1 MDLNRKTR
9 FQLSM
14 HHRIFVVLLLLLA
27 GLLGALSRTYH
38 HSWDVT
44 FNGRN
49 SLSPGSAQAL
59 AQLKQPILI
68 TVYAAASSDAGKA
81 AQDFLAPYRRLK
93 PSIQV
98 HYIDPSEQPALVRQ
112 AGVQRE
118 GEWVVQYAKRSDHL
132 TQVNESSFVN
142 LLMRLA
148 RDQDRLVMYLDG
160 HGERK
165 LDGTANFDLGEF
177 GAQLASRGFKSAPLN
192 LALAQD
198 VPRNIS
204 LLLIAGPRVDLLP
217 AEISKLTR
225 FVQSGGNVL
234 WLVDNEPLHGLQA
247 LAEQLGV
254 RLPPGVVIDP
264 QAQQLNV
271 AATFAIGTAY
281 ARHPIFQHFDVLTVF
296 PFAREVLSENTTL
309 GWQNTALIQVAQRG
323 WLETGKLDKTIAFN
337 KDQDKPGPITIA
349 VALTRQVE
357 NKTQRVAVIGNANFL
372 ANQYL
377 GNAGNLD
384 LGVNLVN
391 WLAGDENLI
400 TLQPRVTRDSQLVLS
415 QTEKLFIVVGFLFVL
430 PLLFLAAGIY
440 TWWRRR
446 KP

>member
-14 HHRIFVVLLLLLA
+14 HHSIFVVLLLLLA

-49 SLSPGSAQAL
+49 SLSPGSAQIL

-68 TVYAAASSDAGKA
+68 TVYAAATSDAGKA
-81 AQDFLAPYRRLK
+81 AQDFLTPYRRLK
-93 PSIQV
+93 PTIRVQ
-98 HYIDPSEQPALVRQ
+98 YIDPSEQPALVRQ

-118 GEWVVQYAKRSDHL
+118 GEWVVQYGKRSDHL

-198 VPRNIS
+198 VPRNVS
-204 LLLIAGPRVDLLP
+204 LLVIAGPRVDLLP
-217 AEISKLTR
+217 AEITKLTR
-225 FVQSGGNVL
+225 FVQSGGNLL

-247 LAEQLGV
+247 LVEQLGV
-254 RLPPGVVIDP
+254 ILPPGVVIDP

-296 PFAREVLSENTTL
+296 PFAREVLPGTTPL
-309 GWQNTALIQVAQRG
+309 GWQATPLIQVAARG
-323 WLETGKLDKTIAFN
+323 WLETGKLDKSVAFN
-337 KDQDKPGPITIA
+337 KGQDKPGPITIA
-349 VALTRQVE
+349 VALSRKVE

-415 QTEKLFIVVGFLFVL
+415 QTEKLFIVIGFLFVL
-430 PLLFLAAGIY
+430 PLLFLAAGGY